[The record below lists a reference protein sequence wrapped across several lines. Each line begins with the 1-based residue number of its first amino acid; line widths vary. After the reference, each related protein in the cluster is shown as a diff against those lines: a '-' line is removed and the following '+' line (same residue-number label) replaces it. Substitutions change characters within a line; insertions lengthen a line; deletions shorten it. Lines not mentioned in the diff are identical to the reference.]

1 MLTETGYLES
11 DDSKGNDVKD
21 KSVAIVGLGNSFSEY
36 ILAKIRSEHF
46 DEVWAINAMAG
57 VIYHDKVFMMDPP
70 SRFLDQKFAGK
81 QTNIMKQRLEAK
93 LNIPIFSCILDERCP
108 DVVEYPLQEVLQK
121 TKYAYLNNTV
131 AYSIAYAVAQEV
143 SDIHLYGIDFTHK
156 NVAFAEAGRGC
167 CEFWLAIATAK
178 GIKIHIAHNSSLL
191 DTNVPDDQK
200 LYGYHRLEDP
210 IVSTVTQGSML
221 ITRKSKLEPPNPIEE
236 TPNIVGRKDIPGV
249 TYEE

>member
-1 MLTETGYLES
+1 MLIEMDYLES
-11 DDSKGNDVKD
+11 KDSKGTKVKD

-46 DEVWAINAMAG
+46 DEVWAINSMSG
-57 VIYHDKVFMMDPP
+57 VIYHDKCFMMDPP

-81 QTNIMKQRLEAK
+81 QTNIMKQRLEKK
-93 LNIPIFSCILDERCP
+93 LNIPIISCVLDDRCP
-108 DVVEYPLQEVLQK
+108 DVVEFPLQEVLEK

-131 AYSIAYAVAQEV
+131 AYALAYAVAKEV

-156 NVAFAEAGRGC
+156 NVNFAEAGRAC
-167 CEFWLAIATAK
+167 CEFWLAIATTK
-178 GIKIHIAHNSSLL
+178 GIKLHVAHSSSLL
-191 DTNVPDDQK
+191 DTNVPDEEK
-200 LYGYHRLEDP
+200 LYGYHRLDDP
-210 IVSTVTQGSML
+210 MVSTVTQGSML

-236 TPNIVGRKDIPGV
+236 TPNIVGREDIPGV